1 MHSEELELAQIAY
14 HAYGEAVGVLALCV
28 DSELP
33 NPKGQTT
40 DFKNYQGLP
49 MPKWENLSLKI
60 QQAWIAAAVAVAHI
74 TVKRSTESLAKT
86 IVDDVFESLD
96 KENI

>member
-14 HAYGEAVGVLALCV
+14 HAY
-28 DSELP
+28 
-33 NPKGQTT
+33 GQTT

-60 QQAWIAAAVAVAHI
+60 QQAWIAAAVAVARI
-74 TVKRSTESLAKT
+74 TVERSAKSLAKT
-86 IVDDVFESLD
+86 IVDDVFESL
-96 KENI
+96 E